1 MTRTAVITGVGAV
14 SPLGVG
20 ARTLHERWSAGRSGI
35 EDGYGRASEFDPKEH
50 LSIKEVRRADRFTQL
65 ALAATKEALEDAGW
79 EDGPPGDR
87 DRAACLIG
95 TGIGGIGTL
104 ETQHLILQAEGA
116 ERISPLSIPLLM
128 ANAASGVVA
137 MKYDLRGQSFGT
149 VSACAAGAHAIGM
162 AERLIRY
169 GDADTVVTGGSEAA
183 ITPLATAAFTKMDAL
198 SESGISRPFDRRR
211 DGFVMGEGAGVLVLE
226 EEEAARAR
234 GARILGYVRGYAS
247 TSDAHHLTAPEP
259 SGRGASKAIEL
270 ALADAGVG
278 PDDVVYVNAHGTS
291 TPLNDRAET
300 NALKVA
306 LGEERARQVPVS
318 STKSAIGH
326 LLGAAGAVEA
336 IATLL
341 ALRDRIAPPTLNYEE
356 PDEGLDLDYVP
367 QEARPLANGDTR
379 ALGISNAFGFGGHN
393 AVLCLE
399 AT

>member
-14 SPLGVG
+14 TPLGVG
-20 ARTLHERWSAGRSGI
+20 ARTLHERWSAGVSGI
-35 EDGYGRASEFDPKEH
+35 EDGYGRASEFEPKEH
-50 LSIKEVRRADRFTQL
+50 LSVKETRRSDRFTQF
-65 ALAATKEALEDAGW
+65 AIAAAAEALEDAGW
-79 EDGPPGDR
+79 DGGTPGDP
-87 DRAACLIG
+87 DRAACVIG

-104 ETQHLILQAEGA
+104 EREHIVLQNEGGQ
-116 ERISPLSIPLLM
+116 RISPLSIPLLM

-169 GDADTVVTGGSEAA
+169 GDADSVVTGGSEAA
-183 ITPLATAAFTKMDAL
+183 ITPLATAAFGRMEAL
-198 SESGISRPFDRRR
+198 SPSGISRPFDRRR

-226 EEEAARAR
+226 EEEAARER
-234 GARILGYVRGYAS
+234 GARILGYLRGYAS
-247 TSDAHHLTAPEP
+247 TSDAFHLTAPEP

-270 ALADAGVG
+270 ALKDAGVDAG
-278 PDDVVYVNAHGTS
+278 DVIYVNAHGTS

-300 NALKVA
+300 NAIKTA
-306 LGEERARQVPVS
+306 FGEERAGQVPVS

-341 ALRDRIAPPTLNYEE
+341 ALRDRLAPPTLNYEE
-356 PDEGLDLDYVP
+356 ADEGLDLDYVP
-367 QEARPLANGDTR
+367 GEARPLSNGDVR
-379 ALGISNAFGFGGHN
+379 PIGISNAFGFGGHN

-399 AT
+399 AS